1 MNEEISALAKCIG
14 YRPQDMR
21 FFFTRMRILSGRT
34 QLPKPNYYSSKECE
48 CCGTYHGNC
57 SLKQQYWTD
66 MEEYDV
72 YPESQ
77 SDFECDG
84 CRQFASMKVE
94 NRPDLE
100 SDGCE
105 HCASLKPLYAENEE
119 MDECFLICNDGDPF
133 VFKGQNPKIDCPHF
147 RACRYCQ
154 GTGVYANQLFEALGA
169 IHLDVCETAE
179 DEYDFDEINRAVSHY
194 WHGSIAPISDLGCA
208 YDGYISEPKGCP
220 FCHGTRYLDDPIE
233 AILVAS
239 FAVKLMEYELLDDA
253 ALILAALRVWHN
265 MKYTKRFFTSDFE
278 RFEKLEAEL

>member
-1 MNEEISALAKCIG
+1 MNEEISVLAKQLG

-21 FFFTRMRILSGRT
+21 FFFTRMKILSRQV
-34 QLPKPNYYSSKECE
+34 QLPRPNYYSSKECE
-48 CCGTYHGNC
+48 CCGTYHGTC

-72 YPESQ
+72 YPEDQ

-84 CRQFASMKVE
+84 CRQFAAMKVE

-105 HCASLKPLYAENEE
+105 QCASLTPLYKNGE
-119 MDECFLICNDGDPF
+119 MTECFIICYDGDPF

-154 GTGVYANQLFEALGA
+154 GTGVYANQLFEALGS
-169 IHLDVCETAE
+169 IELYVRETAE
-179 DEYDFDEINRAVSHY
+179 DETDYFALYCAVMYYWRGGKVPKTELECTYDA
-194 WHGSIAPISDLGCA
+194 
-208 YDGYISEPKGCP
+208 YISEPKYCQ

-233 AILVAS
+233 AVLVSS
-239 FAVKLMEYELLDDA
+239 FTENLMEYGLLEDA
-253 ALILAALRVWHN
+253 SQYLAALCIWQN
-265 MKYTKRFFTSDFE
+265 MKHTKRHFTSDFE
-278 RFEKLEAEL
+278 RFEKLGAEL